1 MVDPAKLTEDSTL
14 REVYESLNEIQKKA
28 VDYLVSEAVKQGRRR
43 TR

>member
-28 VDYLVSEAVKQGRRR
+28 VDYLVGEAAKQALPR